1 MKMGITVISFVPFLR
16 LMRSFIL
23 QKLDVMTVLAILRMV
38 TPGLSARLVSFCL
51 LDRTSSVV

>member
-1 MKMGITVISFVPFLR
+1 MGITVISFVPFLR

-38 TPGLSARLVSFCL
+38 TPGLSARLVSFYCL
-51 LDRTSSVV
+51 FAY